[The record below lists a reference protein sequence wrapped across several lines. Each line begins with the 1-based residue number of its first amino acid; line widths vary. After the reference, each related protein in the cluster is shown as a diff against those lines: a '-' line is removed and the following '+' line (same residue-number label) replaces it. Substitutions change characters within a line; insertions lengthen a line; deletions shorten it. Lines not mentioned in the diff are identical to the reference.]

1 MNLQEL
7 KQEQKKA
14 LLIFTDVYSEK
25 IIGNYNVKSFA
36 ALKAIEEE
44 ELKNLTE
51 TIFVNPVFSLR
62 FNINTRNP
70 ATFVGSGQLEKIAE
84 TASEENA
91 DVIIFNS
98 DLSPRVQRNLEA
110 ALDLCVIDRREVIIQ
125 IFADRA
131 QTREAVVQAQLARLE
146 YSMPRLTRRWTGLA
160 QQRGGVKGSRG
171 AGEKKLELDRR
182 RVRTEITRLKNE
194 VEKVRVQRTVQ
205 RKNRIFGSKKIGA
218 IVGYTNSGKSSLLK
232 KLSGTEIF
240 TEDKLFATLDAET
253 RKIYFENELG
263 SAQFLLTD
271 TVGFVSNLPHQLID
285 AFRSTLEEA
294 AIADFLLIICDA
306 SHPAMREC
314 LNVTMEVLH
323 ELNCADKPTVIAINK
338 MDAPFDPT
346 EIMALKT
353 QHPEA
358 VEISVKTGLGIENLK
373 TALFKQVQNRTKTH

>member
-70 ATFVGSGQLEKIAE
+70 ATFVGSRQLEKIAE

-131 QTREAVVQAQLARLE
+131 QTREAVLQAQLARLE